1 MVAGLSLF
9 FSKKIEQPPHLTQY
23 FSLFKIDFSQEFYVS
38 GKSCGKCEICP
49 SSQLTRHAPPFSG
62 YGLMTR
68 DAYVRKKESRICST
82 KSMSIPRVCVCSP
95 SHGWVTPA
103 NAAVRMAGEELYTW
117 RVCA

>member
-38 GKSCGKCEICP
+38 GKSCGKCEICL

-62 YGLMTR
+62 YGLMIR

-82 KSMSIPRVCVCSP
+82 KSASEPQGLCLFPFTWLGDTCKRRGA
-95 SHGWVTPA
+95 HGRRGTSYL
-103 NAAVRMAGEELYTW
+103 ES
-117 RVCA
+117 